1 MCKTMQVIVD
11 RERDEAEVKKLHGI
25 CGKMES
31 MILIKL
37 QRLHC
42 CPLSRYERL
51 LQKNKK
57 NRHL

>member
-11 RERDEAEVKKLHGI
+11 RERDEAGVSRSKKSHGI

-37 QRLHC
+37 QRPHC
-42 CPLSRYERL
+42 CPLSRYEKL
-51 LQKNKK
+51 FSEW
-57 NRHL
+57 